1 MVAAPEDGRTPNV
14 SRRSDMLCSKT
25 NDCPHWAEPLL
36 FGRAIF
42 GDDSMQKSFSIFIM
56 IASWLTAS
64 LIARADW
71 PAKVFAPYMYAG
83 SGDHFELT
91 HCNDLTGQKFFTLA
105 FIIADPSNNPAWYG
119 KIPMADD
126 FYTNQIAAIR
136 SRGGDVIVS
145 FGGEGGKDL
154 ALVETNPIVLQAK
167 YQSVIDHY
175 QFTWLDFDIEGKAL
189 SNSEANQRRN
199 TALAGLQAKN
209 PGLII
214 SYTLPVDPDGIS
226 DDTQQLLADAVKQ
239 GVRVHS
245 ADLMVMFFGNKF
257 IGKGKSEG
265 QLGIDSSIKAYE
277 QLQKI
282 DPAIQVG
289 LCPCLGKNGSRDEFF
304 TEDDARTLKDWADTH
319 KWICSLS
326 FWSINRDAGNKPGNH
341 PSNTNSEI
349 IQKPWAFT
357 GIFKTFTSQ

>member
-1 MVAAPEDGRTPNV
+1 MRKLFSHLLTISLLLAAGV
-14 SRRSDMLCSKT
+14 S
-25 NDCPHWAEPLL
+25 
-36 FGRAIF
+36 
-42 GDDSMQKSFSIFIM
+42 
-56 IASWLTAS
+56 
-64 LIARADW
+64 ARAGW

-83 SGDHFELT
+83 SGDHFQLT
-91 HCNDLTGQKFFTLA
+91 HCDEVTGQKFFTLA

-119 KIPMADD
+119 QIPMAEN

-145 FGGEGGKDL
+145 FGGEGGKEL
-154 ALVETNPIVLQAK
+154 ALVETNTVELEAK

-189 SNSEANQRRN
+189 PNAGANQRRN
-199 TALAGLQAKN
+199 AVLAKLQAKN

-226 DDTQQLLADAVKQ
+226 DDSKSLLADAVKQ
-239 GVRVHS
+239 GIKVHS
-245 ADLMVMFFGNKF
+245 ANLMVMFFGNRF

-265 QLGIDSSIKAYE
+265 QLGIDSATKAYE

-289 LCPCLGKNGSRDEFF
+289 LCPCLGRNGSKDEIF
-304 TEDDARTLKDWADTH
+304 TETDARTLKEWAHTQ
-319 KWICSLS
+319 KWIGSLS
-326 FWSINRDAGNKPGNH
+326 FWSINDDSGERPRLHKDDDINKVVP
-341 PSNTNSEI
+341 
-349 IQKPWAFT
+349 KPWAFT
-357 GIFKTFTSQ
+357 GIFKNFTAQ